1 MVLSILFFPVPRVFV
16 TIGKETPLTL
26 GVEHTYVLMLD
37 ALVRFVDR
45 YT

>member
-1 MVLSILFFPVPRVFV
+1 LLNVSKSGCVNIFV

-26 GVEHTYVLMLD
+26 GVEHTYMPMLD
-37 ALVRFVDR
+37 ALVCFVDK